1 MTLTEQ
7 TTIQQDNNLYPILDN
22 LCFLS
27 KNLYNASLYAIRQYY
42 FTNHE
47 FYDAYKVI
55 NEFTQTNNVDYR
67 ALPAKVSQ
75 QTILLVGQN
84 FNSFFSSIKAGI
96 KTAKIP
102 HYLDKQGRQVVT
114 YSKQAVGIR
123 YLKKEH
129 CYTLSGVRDENN
141 NLIKFKT
148 KVDNI
153 QFVRIIPKGNHIVI
167 EVGYEKQEKSIE
179 LNNHIAAIDLGVN
192 NLATVT
198 TNINAP
204 FIISGKPLKYI
215 NHEYNKRIGEIQK
228 CNYYCN
234 NITKKWTKSMYKEVD
249 KRNNRIKDFLHKAS
263 RSIVNY
269 LVSNDITTL
278 VIGKNNG
285 WKQNTK
291 LGKRN
296 NQNFVQIPFNQFIS
310 MLEYKCELEGIQ
322 VIVINESYTSKC
334 SFIDN
339 EEMIHHDVYCGKRKT
354 RDLFVTKNNIC
365 INADVN
371 GSYNIMRKFCE
382 TPINKYN
389 ACHNSRKITI
399 DLNSKNLIKF

>member
-1 MTLTEQ
+1 MKLVEQ
-7 TTIQQDNNLYPILDN
+7 TIIKTNNKLYSILDN

-27 KNLYNASLYAIRQYY
+27 KNLYNASLYTIRQYY
-42 FTNHE
+42 FNNKE
-47 FYDAYKVI
+47 FYDSYDVI

-84 FNSFFSSIKAGI
+84 FNAFFKSIKAGV
-96 KTAKIP
+96 KTARIP

-167 EVGYEKQEKSIE
+167 EVGYEKQEKSIK

-198 TNINAP
+198 TNIDQP
-204 FIISGKPLKYI
+204 FIINGKPLKYI
-215 NHEYNKRIGEIQK
+215 NHEYNKRIEEIQK

-234 NITKKWTKSMYKEVD
+234 NIIKKWTK
-249 KRNNRIKDFLHKAS
+249 
-263 RSIVNY
+263 
-269 LVSNDITTL
+269 
-278 VIGKNNG
+278 
-285 WKQNTK
+285 
-291 LGKRN
+291 
-296 NQNFVQIPFNQFIS
+296 
-310 MLEYKCELEGIQ
+310 
-322 VIVINESYTSKC
+322 
-334 SFIDN
+334 
-339 EEMIHHDVYCGKRKT
+339 
-354 RDLFVTKNNIC
+354 
-365 INADVN
+365 
-371 GSYNIMRKFCE
+371 
-382 TPINKYN
+382 
-389 ACHNSRKITI
+389 
-399 DLNSKNLIKF
+399 